1 MPDNLSRPQT
11 ACRSAM
17 GGEVCERIQGLIE
30 RQSGWRALGVSE
42 SPIRGPEGN
51 REFLVAAKFDGNAD
65 RGGSN
70 PT

>member
-1 MPDNLSRPQT
+1 
-11 ACRSAM
+11 M